1 MISKDSAPPFMLFD
15 TSGDAWR
22 CKVRVERSVRYEAAA
37 ETFAFS
43 TKIQPSKISNS
54 TLRQS
59 MMRRVF
65 FGLVLLPLVACSGV
79 FAGDALAPSSDPG
92 GAPAKLSRD
101 DGQPHH
107 PKGNK
112 RVSKAQRLL
121 PLLSAGPMRPN
132 IQPLSLI
139 RPFPDRRRL
148 RAKYGPASTWVV
160 ALAPPDHKR
169 NRRPAH
175 VRLLPGKADNADRAR

>member
-22 CKVRVERSVRYEAAA
+22 CKVRVERWIRYEAAA

-112 RVSKAQRLL
+112 RVSKAQRWL
-121 PLLSAGPMRPN
+121 PLSPAGAYASEHPTALPDSTVPRP
-132 IQPLSLI
+132 
-139 RPFPDRRRL
+139 
-148 RAKYGPASTWVV
+148 
-160 ALAPPDHKR
+160 APPSSKIWTGFYVGGGAGAA
-169 NRRPAH
+169 RP
-175 VRLLPGKADNADRAR
+175 